1 MVLYNNYA
9 IHFLDYMV
17 KKLNPL
23 FVQQKLLE
31 SNIAIFS
38 PRDFQRIFGAS
49 SFAVSKFI
57 GQYAKKKFFLKLRNG
72 LYCLAS
78 IKPSSFVIANKI
90 YQPSYI
96 SLEAALSF
104 YNIIPEK
111 TYSITSI
118 SSKATRSFM
127 AVNQDFSYSKI
138 KKKLFTGYYL
148 TEKSN
153 EKFLIAEPEKA
164 LMDYL
169 YYLSR
174 KKTELNDRLDVS
186 RLKKKKIKQ
195 WQKLFGEPTV
205 DNLISKL
212 YDESSAN

>member
-1 MVLYNNYA
+1 M
-9 IHFLDYMV
+9 
-17 KKLNPL
+17 NPL
-23 FVQQKLLE
+23 IVQQKLLE
-31 SNIAIFS
+31 SNVAIFS
-38 PRDFQRIFGAS
+38 PREFQRIFS
-49 SFAVSKFI
+49 TSPLAVSKFI
-57 GQYAKKKFFLKLRNG
+57 GRYTQKKFFLKLKNG

-78 IKPSSFVIANKI
+78 IKPSVFVVANKI

-96 SLEAALSF
+96 SLESALSF

-127 AVNQDFSYSKI
+127 AMDQDFSYNKI
-138 KKKLFTGYYL
+138 KKKLFTGYCL
-148 TEKSN
+148 IEKNN

-186 RLKKKKIKQ
+186 HLIKKKIRQ
-195 WQKLFGEPTV
+195 WQKLFNDSQI
-205 DNLISKL
+205 DNLVSKL
-212 YDESSAN
+212 YDDARAN